1 MAKYNIKEKKEKSPV
16 YRTLVS
22 DEVLERLKARITEEI
37 VVNQKYKV
45 KEYSAAQLARDLNT
59 NTRYISAAVNVCFG
73 VNYSEFVNK
82 FRVRDAKSILA
93 DKRYN
98 PLGISDV
105 ADIVGFSNRQSFYAA
120 FYRFTGVTPR
130 KYRIESQGTGPND
143 TPVGI
148 ADDGE

>member
-130 KYRIESQGTGPND
+130 KYRIESQGMGPND